1 MRKFAL
7 TGAALLGLA
16 ALTASPVLADSAGAA
31 AAGGSAGAVTGATA
45 GFFIGGPVGAV
56 VGGVLGASVG
66 AGVSTSAEEYARRHR
81 QASITFEGDLQPGY
95 KVVPGKV
102 RLYEI
107 PSEPH
112 YSYIYVN
119 DQPVLVD
126 NRTDTV
132 VWVGND

>member
-16 ALTASPVLADSAGAA
+16 ALTATPVLADEAGAA

-56 VGGVLGASVG
+56 VGGVVGGSLG
-66 AGVSTSAEEYARRHR
+66 AGVSTSAEDYARHHR
-81 QASITFEGDLQPGY
+81 RESISFNGDLRPGY
-95 KVVPGKV
+95 RV
-102 RLYEI
+102 RPSVQLYEI

-112 YSYIYVN
+112 YSYVYVN
-119 DQPVLVD
+119 GEPVLVD

>member
-1 MRKFAL
+1 MRKLVLA
-7 TGAALLGLA
+7 GAAILA
-16 ALTASPVLADSAGAA
+16 LATVTTPVFADEAGAA
-31 AAGGSAGAVTGATA
+31 AAGGSAGAITGATA

-56 VGGVLGASVG
+56 VGGVVGGSVG
-66 AGVSTSAEEYARRHR
+66 AGVSTSAEDYARAHR
-81 QASITFEGDLQPGY
+81 EASITFNGDLRPGY
-95 KVVPGKV
+95 RVRHGV

-112 YSYIYVN
+112 YSYVYVN
-119 DQPVLVD
+119 DEPVLID

>member
-7 TGAALLGLA
+7 IGATLLGLA
-16 ALTASPVLADSAGAA
+16 ALTATPVLADDASAA

-66 AGVSTSAEEYARRHR
+66 AGVSTSAEDYARRHR
-81 QASITFEGDLQPGY
+81 QASITFDGDLRPGY
-95 KVVPGKV
+95 RV
-102 RLYEI
+102 RPSVQLYEI
-107 PSEPH
+107 PSDPH
-112 YSYIYVN
+112 YSYVYVN

-132 VWVGND
+132 VWVGSD